1 MHNAPYINPADA
13 ASFEACARLAS
24 KIGIVTHTRPDGDA
38 IGSALAMK
46 RFLETR
52 LGAAGKCSLLL
63 DTEAPGQVLFLFSL
77 EEAGETLVYARDPER
92 TAACAAACDLL
103 VFLDLNT
110 LSRTGALASQYQGS
124 GARKILVD
132 HHLGPERASFDLV
145 FSDTGVSS
153 TCELLYL
160 LLSRF
165 PCSAGKDL
173 PQECLDPLLTG
184 ITTDTN
190 NFANS
195 VSGMTLSVVSE
206 LLDAGARREQI
217 LEEIFNRYPE
227 RRIRLMGRL
236 LDRGLTLTEKGA
248 AVMVLDRETAA
259 EFGILD
265 GETEGFV
272 NIPLAIDR
280 VKMSL
285 FLRQEAEGKY
295 RVSIRSKK
303 GWSANRLAV
312 RYFAG
317 GGHEQASGGQL
328 IPEPGSG
335 VEDVIALA
343 CRYTDAFI
351 SHEEN

>member
-1 MHNAPYINPADA
+1 MLNAPYINPADA
-13 ASFEACARLAS
+13 ASFEACVLLAS

-46 RFLETR
+46 RFLEAR
-52 LGAAGKCSLLL
+52 LGASGKCSLFL
-63 DTEAPGQVLFLFSL
+63 DTAAPGQVLFLFTPAEL
-77 EEAGETLVYARDPER
+77 RETFVCARDPEG
-92 TAACAAACDLL
+92 AAASAAGCDLL

-110 LSRTGALASQYQGS
+110 LSRTGALESLFHKS
-124 GARKILVD
+124 EARKILVD
-132 HHLGPERASFDLV
+132 HHLGPERASFDLI
-145 FSDTGVSS
+145 FSETGVSS

-165 PCSAGKDL
+165 PCSAGKGL

-195 VSGMTLSVVSE
+195 VSGTTLSVVSE
-206 LLDAGARREQI
+206 LLDGGARRERI
-217 LEEIFNRYPE
+217 LEEVFNRYPE

-236 LDRGLTLTEKGA
+236 LDRGLTVTEKGA
-248 AVMVLDRETAA
+248 AVMVLDGKTAA

-272 NIPLAIDR
+272 NIPLAIDN

-285 FLRQEAEGKY
+285 FLKQEGEKY

-303 GWSANRLAV
+303 DWSANRLAV

-335 VEDVIALA
+335 VEDVVALA
-343 CRYTDAFI
+343 CRFTDEFI
-351 SHEEN
+351 AHEEN

>member
-1 MHNAPYINPADA
+1 M
-13 ASFEACARLAS
+13 
-24 KIGIVTHTRPDGDA
+24 THTRPDGDA

-46 RFLETR
+46 RFLEASC
-52 LGAAGKCSLLL
+52 GAAGKCSLFL
-63 DTEAPGQVLFLFSL
+63 DTEAPGQVRFLFSPA
-77 EEAGETLVYARDPER
+77 EIKECFISARDPE
-92 TAACAAACDLL
+92 TAAASAAECDLL

-110 LSRTGALASQYQGS
+110 LSRTGTLESLFRDS
-124 GARKILVD
+124 VARKVLVD

-145 FSDTGVSS
+145 FSDTEVSS
-153 TCELLYL
+153 TCELLYFVL
-160 LLSRF
+160 TCL
-165 PCSAGKDL
+165 PCSAGKAL

-195 VSGMTLSVVSE
+195 VSGTTLSVVSE
-206 LLDAGARREQI
+206 LLDAGARRERI
-217 LEEIFNRYPE
+217 LEEVFNRYPE
-227 RRIRLMGRL
+227 RRVRLMGRL
-236 LDRGLTLTEKGA
+236 LDRGLTLTEQGA
-248 AVMVLDRETAA
+248 AVMVLDEKTAA

-272 NIPLAIDR
+272 NLPLAIDR

-285 FLRQEAEGKY
+285 FLKQEGPKY

-328 IPEPGSG
+328 VPEGG
-335 VEDVIALA
+335 TAAEAVAALA
-343 CRYTDAFI
+343 CRYTDEFLAD
-351 SHEEN
+351 EKN